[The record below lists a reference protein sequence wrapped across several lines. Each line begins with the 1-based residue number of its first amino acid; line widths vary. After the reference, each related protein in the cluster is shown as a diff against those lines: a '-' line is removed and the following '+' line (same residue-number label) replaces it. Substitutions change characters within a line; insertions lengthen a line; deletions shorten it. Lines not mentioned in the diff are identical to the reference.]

1 MPKYIVKSPLE
12 HDLARFEIG
21 AEIELSEK
29 DAAPLLGHTVELK
42 AAPVANTGPTDPAER
57 LAAVKAAIASLDK
70 DNKDIWSK
78 DGRPKMNAVSEAA
91 GFLVTAAER
100 DQALAEMQS
109 GGSNIGAGG

>member
-1 MPKYIVKSPLE
+1 MPKYTVKSPLD
-12 HDLARFEIG
+12 HDQERFEIG

-42 AAPVANTGPTDPAER
+42 VAPAGNSGPTDPAARIE
-57 LAAVKAAIASLDK
+57 AVKVAIAGLDK

-91 GFLVTAAER
+91 GFTVTAAER
-100 DQALAEMQS
+100 DQALAELS
-109 GGSNIGAGG
+109 PGGAGAGG